1 MNDDD
6 DKTKNTQKRTT
17 FKTGDVVVLASG
29 SPRMTFVDENYYS
42 PDYLQDSYYEALVAY
57 YDPNSTPSLVTTKV
71 PTAALIRA
79 PDGA

>member
-6 DKTKNTQKRTT
+6 ATENKQKKPP
-17 FKTGDVVVLASG
+17 FKAGDVVVLASG
-29 SPRMTFVDENYYS
+29 SPRMTFVDENYQT
-42 PDYLQDSYYEALVAY
+42 DNWEQGFYEATVAY

-79 PDGA
+79 PDGV